1 MKKPPSP
8 ESTPPGSGKNKI
20 WTRKN
25 VAKFTPKP
33 RGCSGRFE
41 LRSSPSQKRPS
52 LRPCHHVSPV
62 WCAKLMFFVLS
73 TSACDQG
80 LGHIPCHLSG
90 SSRSWGQAC
99 LWHTFCAQQPTWT
112 GSSWDCSQ
120 GLPKRTSGRPNW
132 KPARPVESTAS
143 TVEVEANWNHQ
154 QKPRGQHIK
163 NQSLKRQD
171 YWRHGGIKNKWL
183 TMTCLPSFQDAFQSC
198 QPGLLKIDV
207 VFLTTSDQ
215 FLEVT
220 TLAPALS
227 GRKEAP
233 LTKLVT
239 TKVEEP
245 DVSWN
250 LVQKLM
256 PA

>member
-1 MKKPPSP
+1 
-8 ESTPPGSGKNKI
+8 
-20 WTRKN
+20 
-25 VAKFTPKP
+25 
-33 RGCSGRFE
+33 
-41 LRSSPSQKRPS
+41 
-52 LRPCHHVSPV
+52 
-62 WCAKLMFFVLS
+62 
-73 TSACDQG
+73 
-80 LGHIPCHLSG
+80 
-90 SSRSWGQAC
+90 
-99 LWHTFCAQQPTWT
+99 
-112 GSSWDCSQ
+112 
-120 GLPKRTSGRPNW
+120 
-132 KPARPVESTAS
+132 
-143 TVEVEANWNHQ
+143 
-154 QKPRGQHIK
+154 
-163 NQSLKRQD
+163 
-171 YWRHGGIKNKWL
+171 
-183 TMTCLPSFQDAFQSC
+183 MTCLPSFQDAFQSR

-220 TLAPALS
+220 TLVPALS

>member
-1 MKKPPSP
+1 
-8 ESTPPGSGKNKI
+8 
-20 WTRKN
+20 
-25 VAKFTPKP
+25 
-33 RGCSGRFE
+33 
-41 LRSSPSQKRPS
+41 
-52 LRPCHHVSPV
+52 
-62 WCAKLMFFVLS
+62 
-73 TSACDQG
+73 
-80 LGHIPCHLSG
+80 
-90 SSRSWGQAC
+90 
-99 LWHTFCAQQPTWT
+99 
-112 GSSWDCSQ
+112 
-120 GLPKRTSGRPNW
+120 
-132 KPARPVESTAS
+132 
-143 TVEVEANWNHQ
+143 
-154 QKPRGQHIK
+154 
-163 NQSLKRQD
+163 
-171 YWRHGGIKNKWL
+171 
-183 TMTCLPSFQDAFQSC
+183 MTCLPSFQDAFQSC

-220 TLAPALS
+220 TLVPALS